1 MIPVWYAD
9 VRLCKLG
16 GGWRLV
22 KWMYQALFFSL
33 SSQRSKEAQKIKK
46 KNNAWS
52 QVTFPGATIH
62 DMKSHIIP
70 TVERCPD
77 QTYLYI
83 GTNHLKSK
91 EPNVVADAIVDL
103 AREIENFCD
112 AEIVLSEITTRNDAH
127 GDVKAVTVDWSS
139 SLGKTDGN

>member
-1 MIPVWYAD
+1 
-9 VRLCKLG
+9 
-16 GGWRLV
+16 
-22 KWMYQALFFSL
+22 
-33 SSQRSKEAQKIKK
+33 
-46 KNNAWS
+46 
-52 QVTFPGATIH
+52 
-62 DMKSHIIP
+62 MKSHIIP

-127 GDVKAVTVDWSS
+127 GDFSRQNGWKLISHANITQNGLNKGGLHLNREGND
-139 SLGKTDGN
+139 SLHRNFVNFLRNNN